1 MKSLVQEAHAELNM
15 IRAYINLKGRKDSIT
30 VFLSALGDV
39 VWTDTFVR
47 VNGSVS
53 TLFFNRDVV
62 YSVEVIDDEHSSST

>member
-1 MKSLVQEAHAELNM
+1 M
-15 IRAYINLKGRKDSIT
+15 IRAYIHMKDRKEPIT
-30 VFLSALGDV
+30 AFLSVLGDV

-62 YSVEVIDDEHSSST
+62 HLVEVIDDEHSSRT